1 MTHLLLCVRS
11 FMADSWASR
20 QRRSTESEADAEAFR
35 RDLDGGD
42 DFRLDEVATLSDN
55 NRVSWQICNIYCLFS
70 SLASQSI
77 GQSPEVT
84 LYLYQLWRHI
94 YTNDDVRAIGQSIG
108 TQVCH

>member
-1 MTHLLLCVRS
+1 MLLYGIEGRGSFPENEIVTHLWLCVRS

-55 NRVSWQICNIYCLFS
+55 NRVSWQICNVYCLFS
-70 SLASQSI
+70 PSLLKSS
-77 GQSPEVT
+77 T
-84 LYLYQLWRHI
+84 L
-94 YTNDDVRAIGQSIG
+94 
-108 TQVCH
+108 